1 MSPTEA
7 RPEWMQR
14 EERGNRFWLHV
25 MRWLSLR
32 LGRRVSRLVLYGI
45 ALYFVLV
52 ASQARDASRQ
62 YLARA
67 LGRCP
72 GWRDVYR
79 HVLTFATTVH
89 DRVYLLNDRFELFDV
104 HSTGQEAVDQINA
117 ESQRGLLLF
126 GAHLGSFEVLRAMA
140 RHDPRLRVSIAMYM
154 ENARQINGVLAALNP
169 QAQPDI
175 IPLGRFDSLLAL
187 HERLKGG
194 AAVGLLAD
202 RAVVADKY
210 VWLPFL
216 GEPAPFPTGPFRLA
230 VMLRQPLYFMTG
242 LYRGGRRYDLHF
254 EPLADFSSLAT
265 RDREALVQTL
275 MARYVALLEQHCR
288 AAPYNWFNF
297 YDFWGAHAP
306 VHS

>member
-117 ESQRGLLLF
+117 ESQRGD
-126 GAHLGSFEVLRAMA
+126 E
-140 RHDPRLRVSIAMYM
+140 
-154 ENARQINGVLAALNP
+154 
-169 QAQPDI
+169 
-175 IPLGRFDSLLAL
+175 
-187 HERLKGG
+187 
-194 AAVGLLAD
+194 
-202 RAVVADKY
+202 
-210 VWLPFL
+210 
-216 GEPAPFPTGPFRLA
+216 
-230 VMLRQPLYFMTG
+230 
-242 LYRGGRRYDLHF
+242 
-254 EPLADFSSLAT
+254 
-265 RDREALVQTL
+265 
-275 MARYVALLEQHCR
+275 
-288 AAPYNWFNF
+288 
-297 YDFWGAHAP
+297 
-306 VHS
+306 